1 VLDTLSGPLVLVG
14 HSYGGLVISNA
25 AAMTSNAHNVKA
37 LVFVAAFIPE
47 VGEAATDL
55 LTRPGVLLGPSTQV
69 VRSCP
74 GSGCQDVYVAPD
86 DFHAVMAADLP
97 RGKAKLLAATQRPV
111 AASAFTEKTQF
122 AAWHAVPS
130 FAIFGSEDRAL
141 GTANAEFMAQ
151 RAHAATTEVN
161 GASHLVMVSHP
172 EAVVKVI
179 EAAAR
184 EP

>member
-1 VLDTLSGPLVLVG
+1 
-14 HSYGGLVISNA
+14 
-25 AAMTSNAHNVKA
+25 
-37 LVFVAAFIPE
+37 
-47 VGEAATDL
+47 
-55 LTRPGVLLGPSTQV
+55 
-69 VRSCP
+69 
-74 GSGCQDVYVAPD
+74 VYVAPD